1 MSQRFKLLIEYDGTP
16 FCGWQSQKTGG
27 AVQDALARAV
37 VQFCGEKINIF
48 GAGRTDSGVHAYGQ
62 VAHITLTK
70 PTDSTI
76 IQKALNQHLKPLPI
90 AILAV
95 EKVADDFDARFSAVK
110 RHYLYRIITRQAPL
124 VLEANRAWHVPVGL
138 DARAMHDA
146 GQVFIGKHDFTTF
159 RSVKCQAASAEKTID
174 SLTVTQAG
182 EVIEIRV
189 AARSFLHHQVRSFVG
204 ALKIIGEGKWQIEDM
219 KAALAARDRTACP
232 PLAPACG
239 LYLVKVDYL

>member
-16 FCGWQSQKTGG
+16 FCGWQSQKTAD
-27 AVQDALARAV
+27 AVQDALAQAV
-37 VQFCGEKINIF
+37 EKFCGEKINIF
-48 GAGRTDSGVHAYGQ
+48 GAGRTDKGVHAYGQ

-76 IQKALNQHLKPLPI
+76 LQNALNQHLKPLPI
-90 AILAV
+90 AILAAQA
-95 EKVADDFDARFSAVK
+95 VADDFDARFSAVK

-124 VLEANRAWHVPVGL
+124 VLDANRAWHVPVRL
-138 DARAMHDA
+138 DIRAMADA

-159 RSVKCQAASAEKTID
+159 RSVKCQSASAEKTID
-174 SLTVTQAG
+174 SLSVTQED

-204 ALKIIGEGKWQIEDM
+204 ALKWVGEGKWQIEDI
-219 KAALAARDRTACP
+219 KAALTARDRTTCP

-239 LYLVKVDYL
+239 LYLVKVDYP